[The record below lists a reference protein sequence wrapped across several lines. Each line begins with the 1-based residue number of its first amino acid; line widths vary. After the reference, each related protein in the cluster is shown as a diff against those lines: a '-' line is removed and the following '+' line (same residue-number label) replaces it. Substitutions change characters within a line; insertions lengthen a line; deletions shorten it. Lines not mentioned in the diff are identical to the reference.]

1 MTTYR
6 YLAHLT
12 DRKWLAGH
20 LRQSNQTLIDA
31 PRGDHDLN
39 PGTRN
44 TSPLTRAAVL
54 IPLVVH
60 IDTTSVL
67 LTRRT
72 EHLAKH
78 PGQISFPGGQMEDA
92 DGTPEETALRET
104 EEETGL
110 HRRHIDIVGR
120 LDDYETR
127 TGFRVTPIV
136 AILTPPFNLEP
147 NPDEVAEAFE
157 VPLAFLLDPV
167 NHKRHSLVYDGNK
180 REFYA
185 IPFNEYYIWGA
196 TAGMLINL
204 YELLENS

>member
-1 MTTYR
+1 MIKHR
-6 YLAHLT
+6 YLSPLT
-12 DRKWLAGH
+12 DRGWLAGQ
-20 LRQSNQTLIDA
+20 LRQSNKTLIDA

-39 PGTRN
+39 PGTRI
-44 TSPLTRAAVL
+44 TSTLTRAAVL

-60 IDTTSVL
+60 VDTTSVL

-78 PGQISFPGGQMEDA
+78 PGQISFPGGQIEDA

-110 HRRHIDIVGR
+110 HRRHIDIIGR

-127 TGFRVTPIV
+127 TRFRVTPIV
-136 AILTPPFNLEP
+136 AILTPPFDLEP
-147 NPDEVAEAFE
+147 NPDEVTEAFE

-167 NHKRHSLVYDGNK
+167 NHKRHSLIYEGNK